1 MFKIFPRDARE
12 TKETMGPLWV
22 MLVFIFWMGCCVG
35 SFLNVCIYRLPQ
47 DLSIV
52 SPRSFCPSCRA
63 PIRAY
68 DNIPLVSYLLLGG
81 KCRHCGAGISWRYA
95 LVEALTG
102 GVALALFLKFGFSL
116 SFLAYFVL
124 AAALIV
130 ISFIDL
136 DHRIIPDVIS
146 LPGIGVGFLLAL
158 FGPLA
163 TVKESLIGLLAG
175 GGSLYLVAFVYE
187 ALTKREGMGGGA
199 VKLLAMIGAWLG
211 WKAILFTLFFASLS
225 GSLIGG
231 AVMLIQREGRLYA
244 VPFGPFL
251 AFSGLA
257 YVFFGPALI
266 HWYLH

>member
-1 MFKIFPRDARE
+1 MP
-12 TKETMGPLWV
+12 
-22 MLVFIFWMGCCVG
+22 VFIFLLGCCVG

-81 KCRHCGAGISWRYA
+81 KCRNCGAGISWRYP

-124 AAALIV
+124 SAALIV

-136 DHRIIPDVIS
+136 DHRIIPDLIS
-146 LPGIGVGFLLAL
+146 LPGIAAGFLLAL

-187 ALTKREGMGGGA
+187 ALTKREGMGGGD

-211 WKAILFTLFFASLS
+211 WKSILFTLFFASLS
-225 GSLIGG
+225 GAFIGG

-244 VPFGPFL
+244 IPFGPFL

-257 YVFFGPALI
+257 YVFLGPELI
-266 HWYLH
+266 AWYLN

>member
-1 MFKIFPRDARE
+1 
-12 TKETMGPLWV
+12 MGPLWV
-22 MLVFIFWMGCCVG
+22 MPVFIFLLGCCVG
-35 SFLNVCIYRLPQ
+35 SFLNVCICRLPQ
-47 DLSIV
+47 NLSIV

-81 KCRHCGAGISWRYA
+81 KCRNCGAGISWRYP

-124 AAALIV
+124 SAALIV

-136 DHRIIPDVIS
+136 DHRIIPDLIS
-146 LPGIGVGFLLAL
+146 LPGIAVGFLLAL

-187 ALTKREGMGGGA
+187 ALTKREGMGGGD

-211 WKAILFTLFFASLS
+211 WKSILFTLFFASLS
-225 GSLIGG
+225 GAFIGG

-244 VPFGPFL
+244 IPFGPFL

-257 YVFFGPALI
+257 YVFLGPELI
-266 HWYLH
+266 AWYLN